1 MRETL
6 RAYAS
11 VMGIGFRAAPRHAA
25 GQLLTGVVFAVA
37 VPVSALCAKLVVDA
51 AVTRNPGLGLFAAG
65 LLAVVSAA
73 ALVCVF
79 YYVHCLFA
87 VMERAGALVSE
98 RLMTLVGGTDGL
110 AHHERPEYQDE
121 VHRIRE
127 EQHRLA
133 SVVNASAGL
142 LRVGAALVVSAVL
155 LVAVHPL
162 LLLLP
167 LLAVLSL
174 WLGKRSRDLAVAAQE
189 ATTEPERLR
198 RHLFELGTSAATGK
212 ELRVFGITD
221 VVRARHHET
230 SDVVLRAHSRAAWR
244 AAGLQSLG
252 GVVSALGFV
261 GGIWLVLA
269 LAGDGRA
276 TPGDVALV
284 VGLAAQL
291 TSTVGMAV
299 LYGMDFLFVLKVARR
314 FRWLA
319 GYAGTARRSVAD
331 PAPVPRTLRHGLE
344 LRGVGFG
351 YPEAAGDVLAD
362 VSLHLPAGAVVALV
376 GDNGAGKTT
385 LVKLLSGFYPPDR
398 GTVTVDGV
406 DLTRFPADQWRAR
419 VSAAFQDFASFEF
432 RAFETVG
439 VGDLPRLDDPAAVRA
454 ALERGGAA
462 DVVDGLPD
470 GPLTQLGARWDGGVD
485 LSGGQWQKLALA
497 RGLMDTD
504 PLLVVFDEP
513 TAALDAHTEHGLFE
527 RFAQAARDGRGT
539 GAITLLVSHRFST
552 VRMADVI
559 VVLEGGRIRESGSH
573 DQLVAAGGLYAEL
586 YELQSRAYR

>member
-1 MRETL
+1 M
-6 RAYAS
+6 A
-11 VMGIGFRAAPRHAA
+11 IGFRAAPRFAL

-37 VPVSALCAKLVVDA
+37 VPVSALCAKLIVDA
-51 AVTRNPGLGLFAAG
+51 AVTRNLDLGLFAVG
-65 LLAVVSAA
+65 LLAVVSAG

-167 LLAVLSL
+167 LLAVVSL

-189 ATTEPERLR
+189 ATTEQERLR
-198 RHLFELGTSAATGK
+198 RHLFELGTSPAAGK

-230 SDVVLRAHSRAAWR
+230 SEVVLREHRRAAWR
-244 AAGLQSLG
+244 ASGLQALG
-252 GVVSALGFV
+252 GVVSALGYV
-261 GGIWLVLA
+261 GAIGLVLVLA
-269 LAGDGRA
+269 GGGRA

-299 LYGMDFLFVLKVARR
+299 LYGMEFLFVLKVARR

-319 GYAGTARRSVAD
+319 DYAGMARRPVDS
-331 PAPVPRTLRHGLE
+331 PAPVPPALRDGLE

-351 YPEAAGDVLAD
+351 YPDGTGDVLSD
-362 VSLHLPAGAVVALV
+362 VSLRLPAGAVVALV

-385 LVKLLSGFYPPDR
+385 LVKLLSGFYPPER
-398 GTVTVDGV
+398 GTITVDGV
-406 DLTRFPADQWRAR
+406 DLTRFPADRWRAR

-432 RAFETVG
+432 RTFETVG
-439 VGDLPRLDDPAAVRA
+439 VGDLPRMDDPAAVRA
-454 ALERGGAA
+454 ALERAGAA

-470 GPLTQLGARWDGGVD
+470 GSGTQLGTRWDGGVD

-497 RGLMDTD
+497 RGLMDAD

-539 GAITLLVSHRFST
+539 GAVTVLVSHRFST

-559 VVLEGGRIRESGSH
+559 VVLDGGRIRESGSH